1 MHRPVSI
8 ERRTLIAGALGATLP
23 LSRARAQGKTGVLT
37 VATVGEPNSLDP
49 MADTSGLL
57 SELLEPM
64 FELLYIFT
72 PALQFAPVLASALPE
87 VSADGMHYV
96 IPLRIDVRFHD
107 GSAMTADDVVASFK
121 RWMGMSPRGHLA
133 AQYVT
138 DVSAKDAKTVE
149 LTLKQPYA
157 PLLAL
162 LAFPNGALVILPKRI
177 ADAPLPMKEFIGTG
191 PWKFLEHVPDRY
203 VRVQKFDGYASPP
216 GAPDGYAGARQAFF
230 NELRFVPVSNPTT
243 RADGLAT
250 GEYDFA
256 DQLTTEIYTKLKTA
270 PNVAVGTTAIPTWP
284 IIMFNTQKGPMTNP
298 LLRLAAQAAIVPEDM
313 MAATFSDKSLWR
325 LEGSMFPKGTEWYIP
340 ETPGYNQHNSE
351 KARSLLKQAGYKG
364 ETVRLLA
371 APQYDYMIKIGQV
384 AYANLTDVGFNIDL
398 KVLDWAT
405 VLQVRTKPEEYEGFI
420 TGEGGE
426 TDPSQVNVF
435 NPAYPGWWD
444 SPDKRAVMAAFVTET
459 DHAKRLALW
468 QKLHGLFYSEAPSLK
483 VGEFASTFGIAK
495 SLTGFSPM
503 PWPAFWNVK
512 RTRQYKGSC
521 P

>member
-1 MHRPVSI
+1 MDRPRLP
-8 ERRTLIAGALGATLP
+8 ERRLVIAGALSSLLP
-23 LSRARAQGKTGVLT
+23 LARARAQSTGGTSVLNI
-37 VATVGEPNSLDP
+37 ATVGEPNSLDP

-72 PALQFAPVLASALPE
+72 PALQFAPVLAAALPE
-87 VSADGMHYV
+87 VSADGKRYT
-96 IPLRIDVRFHD
+96 IPLRTDVHFHD
-107 GSAMTADDVVASFK
+107 GTMMTADDVVASTK
-121 RWMGMSPRGHLA
+121 RWIGLSPRGRLA

-138 DVSAKDAKTVE
+138 DVTAKDAKTVE
-149 LTLKQPYA
+149 LVLKQPYA

-162 LAFPNGALVILPKRI
+162 LAFPNGALVILPKRL
-177 ADAPLPMKEFIGTG
+177 AEQPLPIKEFIGTG

-203 VRVQKFDGYASPP
+203 VRVAKFDGYVSPP
-216 GAPDGYAGARQAFF
+216 GKPDGYAGERHAYID
-230 NELRFVPVSNPTT
+230 ELRFIPVPNLNT
-243 RADGLAT
+243 RADGLIT

-256 DQLTTEIYTKLKTA
+256 DQLTTESYQKLKTV
-270 PNVAVGTTAIPTWP
+270 PNVTAGTITIPTWP
-284 IIMFNTQKGPMTNP
+284 IIMFNTQHGAMTNP

-313 MAATFSDKSLWR
+313 MAATFSDRSLWT
-325 LEGSMFPKGTEWYIP
+325 LEGSMFPKGTEWYIAD
-340 ETPGYNQHNSE
+340 TPGYNQHNQE
-351 KARSLLKQAGYKG
+351 KARALLKQAGYKG
-364 ETVRLLA
+364 ETIRLLA

-384 AYANLTDVGFNIDL
+384 AYANLTDVGFKIDL

-405 VLQVRTKPEEYEGFI
+405 VLQVRTKPEEWEGFV

-444 SPDKRAVMAAFVTET
+444 SPEKRAVMAAFVTET
-459 DHAKRLALW
+459 DHAKRLAIW

-483 VGEFASTFGIAK
+483 VGEFYSTYGMAK
-495 SLTGFSPM
+495 NLTGYSPM

-512 RTRQYKGSC
+512 RTA
-521 P
+521 